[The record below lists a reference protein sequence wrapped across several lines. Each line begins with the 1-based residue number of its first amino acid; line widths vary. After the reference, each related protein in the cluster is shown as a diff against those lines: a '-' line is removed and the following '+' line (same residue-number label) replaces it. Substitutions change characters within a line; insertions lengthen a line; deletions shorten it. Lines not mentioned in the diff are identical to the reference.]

1 MEKMSSGE
9 RYKVRVQ
16 ISVLYREANQ
26 HEDRQTEEGRIRA
39 MECRHRAIE
48 LNEMLKR
55 RKS

>member
-1 MEKMSSGE
+1 MEKMTSGE

-16 ISVLYREANQ
+16 ISMLYREANQ

-48 LNEMLKR
+48 LNETLKR
-55 RKS
+55 RKP